1 MYSEDDNIY
10 DSSKTEYQNAS
21 IDLTD
26 PSSPSES
33 KFESKLR
40 KLYESVRETLHHSKT
55 ILNRNAPQLSE
66 TSNSSEVKISYD
78 ANQKEPNTDLKFN
91 GDTSNGE
98 VLNSTTV
105 NRTQNEYI
113 VLPNM
118 NDSSFF
124 NKTETNGE
132 LLSNGKLRI
141 YEVS

>member
-26 PSSPSES
+26 PSPNES

-40 KLYESVRETLHHSKT
+40 KLYESVRETLQHSKT

-66 TSNSSEVKISYD
+66 TRNSSQVKISYD
-78 ANQKEPNTDLKFN
+78 ANRKETNTDLKFN
-91 GDTSNGE
+91 GEISNEE

-113 VLPNM
+113 VLTNM
-118 NDSSFF
+118 NESSFF

-132 LLSNGKLRI
+132 LLCSGKLRI